1 MRVDDGAIITAILE
15 GRTDRFAE
23 LVDRHAPA
31 VFRLIRAAIRHRQD
45 AEDLAQE
52 VFVAAFRSLG
62 RLKDRERFRAYLLSI
77 TSRRIAD
84 VFRRKKRRG
93 ETLSLDHE
101 PPAPDPPVGSEV
113 MDAVESVVA
122 RLPADARLIFALR
135 HHEGLSCRKIG
146 ELIHSP
152 YGTVYSRLSRVHS
165 AIRRALEVNK

>member
-45 AEDLAQE
+45 VEDLAQE

-62 RLKDRERFRAYLLSI
+62 RLEDRARFRAYLLSI

-101 PPAPDPPVGSEV
+101 PSAPDPSVGSDV
-113 MDAVESVVA
+113 MEAVESVVA
-122 RLPADARLIFALR
+122 RLPSEARLIFALR
-135 HHEGLSCRKIG
+135 HHEGLSCRRIG
-146 ELIHSP
+146 ELVNSP
-152 YGTVYSRLSRVHS
+152 SGTVYSRLSRVHA

>member
-31 VFRLIRAAIRHRQD
+31 VFRLIRAAIRNRAD
-45 AEDLAQE
+45 VEDIAQE

-62 RLKDRERFRAYLLSI
+62 RIEDRARFRAYLLSI
-77 TSRRIAD
+77 ASRRIAD

-101 PPAPDPPVGSEV
+101 PPAPDVSAGHDV
-113 MDAVESVVA
+113 MEAVESVVS
-122 RLPADARLIFALR
+122 RLPAEARLIFALR

-146 ELIHSP
+146 ELINTPS
-152 YGTVYSRLSRVHS
+152 GTVYSRLSRVHS